1 MKGLTPKVRNLILD
15 YGEKKP
21 RIRKRL
27 KEFKEVWKQP
37 DKQIFSELCF
47 CLCTP
52 QSKAIYCDRAISAL
66 EKKEVLFKGNTSQIR
81 KGLKVI
87 RFPNNKARYIME
99 ARKLFTVDGI
109 IRIKNKIDK
118 NNICETRQWF
128 VHNVKGLGFKEAS
141 HFLRNIGFG
150 SDFAIL
156 DVHILRSM
164 MRYGII
170 DKQPKTITKSQYL
183 CLENELRRFSRKV
196 DVPMDEIDLL
206 FWSSETGKIFK

>member
-15 YGEKKP
+15 YEEKKSK
-21 RIRKRL
+21 IRKRL

-52 QSKAIYCDRAISAL
+52 QSKAIYCGRAISAL
-66 EKKEVLFKGNTSQIR
+66 EKKEVLFKGNTPQIR
-81 KGLKVI
+81 RGLKAI

-99 ARKLFTVDGI
+99 ARKFFTVDGI

-118 NNICETRQWF
+118 NNIFGTRQWF

-150 SDFAIL
+150 DDFAIL
-156 DVHILRSM
+156 DVHILKSM

-170 DKQPKTITKSQYL
+170 DKQPKTITESQYL
-183 CLENELRRFSRKV
+183 CLENELRRFSRRV

-206 FWSSETGKIFK
+206 FWASETGKIFK